1 MRLPTEL
8 LEAIQQETDRVD
20 RRRLVQAT
28 AQLSEH
34 YKSAD
39 FSTPAISSEAHR
51 AAYLAV
57 RLPATYA
64 AIQRVLSEIKQR
76 APQAEINSLL
86 DIGSGPGTALFAAN
100 EEFSLQQATLI
111 EVDSEWLT
119 LGKRLAAQSQ
129 SAVVKEAQW
138 LKQDLRS
145 GFSCP
150 AHDLVVISYTLGELS
165 RAAADAVLR
174 KAWSCARRFLVVIEP
189 GTPRGFSVVNTART
203 SLIGIAESGNAG
215 FGNTGFGSSET
226 ANAARIIAPCP
237 HQNACPMAVAGDWCH
252 FSQRV
257 ERSSLHRQLKGGT
270 LGYED
275 EKFSYLIAAKTIAA
289 IPNGSPALSDGN
301 ADALPAV
308 SRVVRHPGKHSGH
321 VKLSLCTPQ
330 GQIESRTIA
339 RSNKSAYKLARK
351 AEWGDTWM
359 E

>member
-34 YKSAD
+34 YKGAD

-64 AIQRVLSEIKQR
+64 AIQRVLAEIKLR

-86 DIGSGPGTALFAAN
+86 DIGAGPGTALFAAN
-100 EEFSLQQATLI
+100 EEFPLQQATLI
-111 EVDSEWLT
+111 EVDSEWLA
-119 LGKRLAAQSQ
+119 LGKRLVAQSQ
-129 SAVVKEAQW
+129 STVARKAQW

-150 AHDLVVISYTLGELS
+150 AHDLAVISYTLGELP

-174 KAWSCARRFLVVIEP
+174 KAWSCASKFLVVIEP

-203 SLIGIAESGNAG
+203 SLITI
-215 FGNTGFGSSET
+215 
-226 ANAARIIAPCP
+226 AARIIAPCP
-237 HQNACPMAVAGDWCH
+237 HQNACPMAAAGDWCH

-257 ERSSLHRQLKGGT
+257 ERSSLHRQLKGGM

-275 EKFSYLIAAKTIAA
+275 EKFSYLIAAKTIVTKAD
-289 IPNGSPALSDGN
+289 GSFAVSDGN

-308 SRVVRHPGKHSGH
+308 SRIVRHPGKHSGH

-339 RSNKSAYKLARK
+339 RSNKAAYKSARK

>member
-20 RRRLVQAT
+20 RRRLVLAT

-34 YKSAD
+34 YKGAD

-64 AIQRVLSEIKQR
+64 AIQRVLAEIKQR

-86 DIGSGPGTALFAAN
+86 DIGAGPGTALFAAN
-100 EEFSLQQATLI
+100 EEFPLQQATLI

-129 SAVVKEAQW
+129 SPVVREAQW

-150 AHDLVVISYTLGELS
+150 AHDLVVISYTLGELP

-174 KAWSCARRFLVVIEP
+174 KAWNCASKFLVVIEP

-203 SLIGIAESGNAG
+203 SFI
-215 FGNTGFGSSET
+215 TT
-226 ANAARIIAPCP
+226 AARIIAPCP
-237 HQNACPMAVAGDWCH
+237 HQSACPMAAAGDWCH
-252 FSQRV
+252 FSQRI

-275 EKFSYLIAAKTIAA
+275 EKFSYIIAGKSDAA
-289 IPNGSPALSDGN
+289 SVA
-301 ADALPAV
+301 
-308 SRVVRHPGKHSGH
+308 SRIVRHPGKHSGH

-339 RSNKSAYKLARK
+339 RSNKAAYKSARK